1 MPDILSIGEILID
14 LIGQDLADGL
24 SDTEAFDRH
33 PGGSPA
39 NMARTAALLGA
50 DVTMVGCVG
59 DDGFGTLLRD
69 ELRAVGVDT
78 QYIQMPAQAPGE
90 GAVPTTV
97 VLLSR
102 TMGTPDFVV
111 FRRADAQLQLPVVP
125 PEVLSAT
132 RIAHTTSFALS
143 REPART
149 AILTTLRDA
158 SQAGAKISLDA
169 NYMATIGPDR
179 DTGQSIIQD
188 VCGLGALVKVSL
200 DDVQRIFGSA
210 DDARG
215 AVRQLH
221 RWGAKLV
228 CLTQGRKG
236 CRVSWD
242 DGHEVAEVPVVP
254 VDVVGDAT
262 GAGDAFWGGFLTA
275 LLHGMSPEQCAERGS
290 QVAARKLETT
300 GPLTEPFVLH
310 DL

>member
-14 LIGQDLADGL
+14 LIGHDPADSLADT
-24 SDTEAFDRH
+24 DAFDRH

-39 NMARTAALLGA
+39 NMARTAALAGA
-50 DVTMVGCVG
+50 DVAMAGCVG
-59 DDGFGTLLRD
+59 GDGFGELLRK

-78 QYIQMPAQAPGE
+78 RYIQTPAPSPE
-90 GAVPTTV
+90 ESAVPTTV

-111 FRRADAQLQLPVVP
+111 FRRADTQLQLPVVP

-158 SQAGAKISLDA
+158 ATAGAQVSLDA
-169 NYMATIGPDR
+169 NYMARVGPDR
-179 DTGQSIIQD
+179 GTGQSLIRE

-200 DDVQRIFGSA
+200 DDIRRIFGTSV
-210 DDARG
+210 DPNDA
-215 AVRQLH
+215 VQTLH
-221 RWGAKLV
+221 EWGAGLV
-228 CLTQGRKG
+228 CLTRGG
-236 CRVSWD
+236 DGSHVSWERGSQSAD
-242 DGHEVAEVPVVP
+242 VPIAP
-254 VDVVGDAT
+254 VDVSGDAT

-275 LLHGMSPEQCAERGS
+275 FLEEMSPKSCAERGAR
-290 QVAARKLETT
+290 VAARKLETT
-300 GPLTEPFVLH
+300 GPLTESFALH